1 MKSLRCYGGCFDGL
15 LMQIADGDDTK
26 GRKVVLLDSTTK
38 KYEEHTVLFVIDEK
52 HGIGNALV
60 LEGEHDDEELV

>member
-1 MKSLRCYGGCFDGL
+1 
-15 LMQIADGDDTK
+15 MQIADGDDTK